1 MPVYARLCRGQPEPV
16 RPSIASMAR
25 KIIDRDGATPVYRQV
40 ANILRARIVSGE
52 LPPNRPVPS
61 ETQIEAEFDIARATA
76 RKAIAVLRD
85 EGLVETVPGRG
96 SYVTPVE

>member
-1 MPVYARLCRGQPEPV
+1 MPVYARLYRGQPEPV